1 MRGKA
6 YMKINQSLGINQERF
21 LSVREKGVD
30 SPAFQQLLQKKQSDL
45 SQERLQSILSELSKH
60 ETRLSHSQ
68 TMQDLIAYK
77 QTIRNF
83 LQEVVQNGFSLDEHR
98 GSLSNGREKRLKVI
112 KQVDQMLVEL
122 SEQVLEKQATS
133 VQLLEKMGEIK
144 GLLVNLY
151 L

>member
-1 MRGKA
+1 
-6 YMKINQSLGINQERF
+6 MKINQSLGISQER
-21 LSVREKGVD
+21 LLPVREKGVE
-30 SPAFQQLLQKKQSDL
+30 SPNFQQLLQKKQTDL
-45 SQERLQSILSELSKH
+45 SQERLQSILSELHKH

-77 QTIRNF
+77 QTIRSF
-83 LQEVVQNGFSLDEHR
+83 LQEVVQNGFSLDEQK
-98 GSLSNGREKRLKVI
+98 GFQPNGREKRLKMV
-112 KQVDQMLVEL
+112 KQVDEKLVEL
-122 SEQVLEKQATS
+122 SNQVLEKQATS

>member
-1 MRGKA
+1 
-6 YMKINQSLGINQERF
+6 
-21 LSVREKGVD
+21 VREKGVD

-98 GSLSNGREKRLKVI
+98 SSLPNGREKRLNMI
-112 KQVDQMLVEL
+112 KQVDEKLVEL
-122 SEQVLEKQATS
+122 SKQVLEKQATS

>member
-133 VQLLEKMGEIK
+133 VQLREKMGEIK

>member
-1 MRGKA
+1 
-6 YMKINQSLGINQERF
+6 MKINQSLGISQERF
-21 LSVREKGVD
+21 HPVREKGIE
-30 SPAFQQLLQKKQSDL
+30 SPSFQQMLHKKQSDL
-45 SQERLQSILSELSKH
+45 SQERLQSILKELNLQ
-60 ETRLSHSQ
+60 ETRLSHSR

-83 LQEVVQNGFSLDEHR
+83 LQEIVQNGYSLEEQR
-98 GSLSNGREKRLKVI
+98 NSLPNGREKRLKVI
-112 KQVDQMLVEL
+112 KQVDQKLVEL